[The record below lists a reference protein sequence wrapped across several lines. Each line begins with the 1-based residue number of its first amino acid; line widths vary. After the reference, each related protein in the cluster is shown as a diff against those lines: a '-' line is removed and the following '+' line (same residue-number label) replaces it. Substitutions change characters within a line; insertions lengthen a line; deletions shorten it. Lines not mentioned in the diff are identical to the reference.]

1 MLRCGA
7 RAGATAPAGPRGRR
21 PPRTATRARATKLAM
36 IAVRGRIA
44 QSDRM
49 IRPEIV
55 IMTTIVQPVDRAG
68 THAAALATPTYH
80 RRYA

>member
-1 MLRCGA
+1 
-7 RAGATAPAGPRGRR
+7 
-21 PPRTATRARATKLAM
+21 M